1 MQHRP
6 LGRSGLS
13 TAPLVFGGN
22 VFGWTAVQQLDE
34 LMAAARLELPGDVWK
49 RLDDAGRL

>member
-1 MQHRP
+1 MIDHD
-6 LGRSGLS
+6 
-13 TAPLVFGGN
+13 A
-22 VFGWTAVQQLDE
+22 AVESSSVEEVQDRQLDE